1 MFRRLFLL
9 ALGIL
14 LVTSMAF
21 AGTDNRTIIDAVT
34 LKAAPTSATSV
45 SVYMQENKKA
55 AFFVAYDETETS
67 GTAVA
72 SVTSEVSYDN
82 TNWLATNLY
91 DNAGA
96 TTAQTSETITTDGW
110 YYFWL
115 TPDLLT
121 PYARVKVTCT
131 GCNASDTV
139 VTSVYEVV
147 NK

>member
-1 MFRRLFLL
+1 MKRLLL
-9 ALGIL
+9 VLLGIL
-14 LVTSMAF
+14 FMTSMAF

-45 SVYMQENKKA
+45 SVYMQDNKKS

-67 GTAVA
+67 GTVVAAV
-72 SVTSEVSYDN
+72 SSEVSYDN
-82 TNWLATNLY
+82 TNWLATNVY
-91 DNAGA
+91 DNAGT
-96 TTAQTSETITTDGW
+96 TTAQTGEVITTDGW

-121 PYARVKVTCT
+121 PYARVKVACT

-139 VTSVYEVV
+139 VTSVYEVA